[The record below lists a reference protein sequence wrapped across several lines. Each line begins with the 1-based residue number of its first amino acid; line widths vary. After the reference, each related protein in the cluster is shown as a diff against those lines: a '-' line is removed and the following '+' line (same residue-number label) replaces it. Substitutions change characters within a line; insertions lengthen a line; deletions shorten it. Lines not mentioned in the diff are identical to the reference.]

1 MNLIDLAIV
10 AVIGLSIAFGLY
22 SGLISSLVNML
33 GLGIS
38 WVCAFTMYG
47 SLSNWIIENTSLM
60 DQIVHYTEG
69 ASHIASMEIAN
80 TAVSGAMPSF
90 VQQVVADAGFPAPFD
105 GMLLQNILGEVFRG
119 QGLTTMADYFN
130 YTLAYAVL
138 NIISFL
144 LILGILY
151 ILFSL
156 LGMVVSFVMQFPVLR
171 QCDSLLGGCFGLARG
186 LIIVFALFMLLP
198 IVLAVLPLD
207 FLSEMV
213 EASRLSPLFQ
223 DHNFFLSTIK
233 SVL

>member
-22 SGLISSLVNML
+22 SGLISSLLNII

-38 WVCAFTMYG
+38 WLCAFTMYG
-47 SLSNWIIENTSLM
+47 RLSNWIIHNTSLM
-60 DQIVHYTEG
+60 SQIVHYTEG
-69 ASHIASMEIAN
+69 ASHIGSLEAAN
-80 TAVSGAMPSF
+80 TAVSGASQSF
-90 VQQVVADAGFPAPFD
+90 VEQTVSQAGFPAPFD
-105 GMLLQNILGEVFRG
+105 GMLLENILGEVFRG

-144 LILGILY
+144 LILVIFFA
-151 ILFSL
+151 LFSIL
-156 LGMVVSFVMQFPVLR
+156 NAIVGYVVQFPVLR
-171 QCDSLLGGCFGLARG
+171 QCDSLLGGAFGLVRG
-186 LIIVFALFMLLP
+186 LFIVFALFMLLP

-207 FLSEMV
+207 FITEMLDQ
-213 EASRLSPLFQ
+213 SRLAPLFR
-223 DHNFFLSTIK
+223 DYNFILDAIK